1 MKVKRIHAEDMRQAI
16 RKVRE
21 EQGPDAVILSTKKT
35 ATGVEVLAALD
46 AKADELRTQHTTR
59 TVSAAPRAPARSG
72 GLRDKN
78 EGDLEA
84 GFERLAARLKAQ
96 ASQAEGPAA
105 EPAPASSTAEAP
117 APAVDKAFQ
126 KPERPRPS
134 APFRRVT
141 DARSEAPTLE
151 TLAQEMAGLRALLA
165 RELGALNRSEFARQA
180 PERAALIE
188 RLEAMAVDRPLAR
201 RLVEAL
207 PENAQGED
215 AFNAVLGQLA
225 DRIPVVEQDVLRRG
239 GALALMGPTGVGKT
253 SSALKLA
260 AAFSARHGRASVAL
274 IGADR
279 DRLGMERELLDRA
292 APLGIYTLAV
302 SGREGLRS
310 ALADVGD
317 RRLVI
322 VDTAGLGHRDPRL
335 SDQARFLTDFPELTP
350 YLVLA
355 APAQRSTL
363 EATIRR
369 YGALRPEGCIL
380 TKLDETASLGEALTA
395 LTHCGLPLAFCTD
408 GQGANPEAL
417 HTPRPRALVS
427 RMAALADEWRSHDE
441 ATMGSTPALETPAYI
456 APQPFT
462 PQEVRYA

>member
-46 AKADELRTQHTTR
+46 AKVDELRTQHTTR

-72 GLRDKN
+72 SFRDKN
-78 EGDLEA
+78 DGDLEA

-96 ASQAEGPAA
+96 AGQAEGPAA
-105 EPAPASSTAEAP
+105 GAAPASSTAEAP

-126 KPERPRPS
+126 KRERSLPT

-141 DARSEAPTLE
+141 DNRPEAPTLE

-165 RELGALNRSEFARQA
+165 RELGALNRSEFARHA

-369 YGALRPEGCIL
+369 YGALRPEGCML

-408 GQGANPEAL
+408 GQGSNPEAL

-441 ATMGSTPALETPAYI
+441 AAAGTPPALENPAYI

>member
-46 AKADELRTQHTTR
+46 AKADELRAQHTTR
-59 TVSAAPRAPARSG
+59 TVSAAPRAPARSSS
-72 GLRDKN
+72 LRDHN
-78 EGDLEA
+78 DGDLEA
-84 GFERLAARLKAQ
+84 GFERLAARLKQQ
-96 ASQAEGPAA
+96 A
-105 EPAPASSTAEAP
+105 AP
-117 APAVDKAFQ
+117 APAPAPAPAASAAEAAAPAPKEGEKAEQ
-126 KPERPRPS
+126 PRPS

-141 DARSEAPTLE
+141 DSRPAAPTLE
-151 TLAQEMAGLRALLA
+151 TLAQEMVNLRALLA

-188 RLEAMAVDRPLAR
+188 RLETMAVDRALAR

-207 PENAQGED
+207 PENLQGED

-292 APLGIYTLAV
+292 APLGIYPLAV
-302 SGREGLRS
+302 RG
-310 ALADVGD
+310 
-317 RRLVI
+317 
-322 VDTAGLGHRDPRL
+322 
-335 SDQARFLTDFPELTP
+335 
-350 YLVLA
+350 
-355 APAQRSTL
+355 
-363 EATIRR
+363 
-369 YGALRPEGCIL
+369 
-380 TKLDETASLGEALTA
+380 
-395 LTHCGLPLAFCTD
+395 
-408 GQGANPEAL
+408 
-417 HTPRPRALVS
+417 
-427 RMAALADEWRSHDE
+427 M
-441 ATMGSTPALETPAYI
+441 
-456 APQPFT
+456 
-462 PQEVRYA
+462 

>member
-59 TVSAAPRAPARSG
+59 TVSAAPRAPARSTS
-72 GLRDKN
+72 LRDGN
-78 EGDLEA
+78 DGDLEA
-84 GFERLAARLKAQ
+84 GFERLAARLKQQ
-96 ASQAEGPAA
+96 AS
-105 EPAPASSTAEAP
+105 PAPP
-117 APAVDKAFQ
+117 APAVDTAAPAPTDTQ
-126 KPERPRPS
+126 KTERPRPT

-141 DARSEAPTLE
+141 DRRPEAPTLE
-151 TLAQEMAGLRALLA
+151 TLAQEMVNLRALLA

-188 RLEAMAVDRPLAR
+188 RLETMAIDRALAR

-207 PENAQGED
+207 PENLQGED
-215 AFNAVLGQLA
+215 AFNAVLGQLS

-302 SGREGLRS
+302 SGKEGLRS

-369 YGALRPEGCIL
+369 YGALRPQGCIL

-408 GQGANPEAL
+408 GQGSNPEAL
-417 HTPRPRALVS
+417 HAPRPRALVS
-427 RMAALADEWRSHDE
+427 RMAALADEWNGNQE
-441 ATMGSTPALETPAYI
+441 ASTNSESALESAPFI

>member
-59 TVSAAPRAPARSG
+59 TVSAAPRAPARQSA
-72 GLRDKN
+72 LREGN

-84 GFERLAARLKAQ
+84 GFERLAARLKQQ
-96 ASQAEGPAA
+96 AGAG
-105 EPAPASSTAEAP
+105 SSKVADRADAP
-117 APAVDKAFQ
+117 APAAPLASEKASETSNR
-126 KPERPRPS
+126 KGPS
-134 APFRRVT
+134 VPFRRVT
-141 DARSEAPTLE
+141 DSRPEAPTLE
-151 TLAQEMAGLRALLA
+151 TLAQEMANLRALLA

-188 RLEAMAVDRPLAR
+188 RLEAMAVDRSLAR

-253 SSALKLA
+253 SSALKIA

-369 YGALRPEGCIL
+369 YGALRPQGCIL
-380 TKLDETASLGEALTA
+380 TKLDETASLGEALAA

-427 RMAALADEWRSHDE
+427 RMAALADEWKSDDE
-441 ATMGSTPALETPAYI
+441 TAADGTSIPNGSAFI

>member
-46 AKADELRTQHTTR
+46 AKADELRAQHTTR
-59 TVSAAPRAPARSG
+59 TVSAAPRAPARSSS
-72 GLRDKN
+72 LRDHN
-78 EGDLEA
+78 DGDLEA
-84 GFERLAARLKAQ
+84 GFERLAARLKQQ
-96 ASQAEGPAA
+96 A
-105 EPAPASSTAEAP
+105 AP
-117 APAVDKAFQ
+117 APAPAASAAEAAAPAPKEGEKAEQ
-126 KPERPRPS
+126 PRPS

-141 DARSEAPTLE
+141 DSRPAAPTLE
-151 TLAQEMAGLRALLA
+151 TLAQEMVNLRALLA

-188 RLEAMAVDRPLAR
+188 RLETMAVDRALAR

-207 PENAQGED
+207 PENLQGED

-302 SGREGLRS
+302 SGKEGLRS

-369 YGALRPEGCIL
+369 YAALRPQGCIL

-408 GQGANPEAL
+408 GQGSSPEAL
-417 HTPRPRALVS
+417 HAPRPRALVS
-427 RMAALADEWRSHDE
+427 RMAALADEWNGNQE
-441 ATMGSTPALETPAYI
+441 ASTNSESALESAPFI

>member
-59 TVSAAPRAPARSG
+59 TVSAAPRTPIRDRS
-72 GLRDKN
+72 LRANND
-78 EGDLEA
+78 GDLEA
-84 GFERLAARLKAQ
+84 GFERLAARLKQQASAGASKSADRSDTPAQ
-96 ASQAEGPAA
+96 AAPRASEKAPETSSQQGP
-105 EPAPASSTAEAP
+105 S
-117 APAVDKAFQ
+117 V
-126 KPERPRPS
+126 
-134 APFRRVT
+134 PFRRVT
-141 DARSEAPTLE
+141 DRRPEAPTLE
-151 TLAQEMAGLRALLA
+151 TLAQEMVNLRALLA

-207 PENAQGED
+207 PENTQGED

-253 SSALKLA
+253 SSALKIA

-335 SDQARFLTDFPELTP
+335 SDQARFLTEFPELTP

-427 RMAALADEWRSHDE
+427 RMAALADEWRGDVE
-441 ATMGSTPALETPAYI
+441 AGAGSTPSAVSPAFI

-462 PQEVRYA
+462 PQEVHYA

>member
-1 MKVKRIHAEDMRQAI
+1 MKVKRIHAPDMRQAI

-46 AKADELRTQHTTR
+46 AGADELRAQHTTR
-59 TVSAAPRAPARSG
+59 TVSAAPRAPARAA
-72 GLRDKN
+72 GLRGKG
-78 EGDLEA
+78 EGNGEA
-84 GFERLAARLKAQ
+84 GFEQLAARLQQQAQ
-96 ASQAEGPAA
+96 EGGAEAPGPAA
-105 EPAPASSTAEAP
+105 TPAPMPAQAPGHAEHAPST
-117 APAVDKAFQ
+117 
-126 KPERPRPS
+126 

-141 DARSEAPTLE
+141 DRQPAAPTLE
-151 TLAQEMAGLRALLA
+151 TLAQEMANLRSLLA

-188 RLEAMAVDRPLAR
+188 RLEAMAVDRSVAR
-201 RLVEAL
+201 RLVENL
-207 PENAQGED
+207 PEDARGED

-225 DRIPVVEQDVLRRG
+225 DRIPVVEQDVLHRG

-279 DRLGMERELLDRA
+279 DRLTMERELLDRA

-335 SDQARFLTDFPELTP
+335 SDQARFLTEFPELTP

-380 TKLDETASLGEALTA
+380 TKLDETASLGESLTA

-408 GQGANPEAL
+408 GQGADPEAL
-417 HTPRPRALVS
+417 HTPRARALVS
-427 RMAALADEWRSHDE
+427 RMAALAEEWQGDPER
-441 ATMGSTPALETPAYI
+441 STPSDRSQESPAFI